1 MAQYINPFTDF
12 GFKTLFGKEYSKDV
26 LIDFLNELY
35 LDMEGMKKIINLR
48 YSDKE
53 MTRVSEDGKT
63 VIYDIHCETDD
74 HHHFILE
81 MQVNSQAT
89 FLKRAIYYLCRAIA
103 EQGEIGNTWKYD
115 FEPVYGIYFTD
126 FPLKGL
132 PKKVKVHSKFCDLD
146 SGKPLSDMVCLSFI
160 QFEYFD
166 KPADECITGFDQW
179 IYTLKNLETMEEIPF
194 TEEKKIFAKVHDI
207 TDLHRLDPKERQEY
221 YAALKRYRDYN
232 LVLETAREEG
242 LEQGREQGLEQG
254 LEQGRSEMILNML
267 EAGMTIEQV
276 AAIAKVTP
284 EVIMALAT
292 R

>member
-1 MAQYINPFTDF
+1 
-12 GFKTLFGKEYSKDV
+12 
-26 LIDFLNELY
+26 
-35 LDMEGMKKIINLR
+35 
-48 YSDKE
+48 
-53 MTRVSEDGKT
+53 
-63 VIYDIHCETDD
+63 
-74 HHHFILE
+74 
-81 MQVNSQAT
+81 
-89 FLKRAIYYLCRAIA
+89 
-103 EQGEIGNTWKYD
+103 
-115 FEPVYGIYFTD
+115 
-126 FPLKGL
+126 
-132 PKKVKVHSKFCDLD
+132 
-146 SGKPLSDMVCLSFI
+146 
-160 QFEYFD
+160 
-166 KPADECITGFDQW
+166 
-179 IYTLKNLETMEEIPF
+179 MEEIPF